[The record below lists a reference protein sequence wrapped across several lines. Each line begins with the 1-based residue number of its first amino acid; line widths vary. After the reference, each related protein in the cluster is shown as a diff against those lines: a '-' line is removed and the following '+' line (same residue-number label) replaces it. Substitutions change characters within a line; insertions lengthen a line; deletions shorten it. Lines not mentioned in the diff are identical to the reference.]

1 MIRGTS
7 DMARMRQQEILKDA
21 QRRRWTRQVRH
32 RSGDR
37 GVLRVLRLP
46 RS

>member
-1 MIRGTS
+1 MIRTTGE
-7 DMARMRQQEILKDA
+7 MALMRQQEILKEA
-21 QRRRWTRQVRH
+21 QRRRWTHQVRS

-37 GVLRVLRLP
+37 GILRVLRLQ

>member
-1 MIRGTS
+1 MIRTTGE
-7 DMARMRQQEILKDA
+7 MALMRQQEIVKEA
-21 QRRRWTRQVRH
+21 QRRRWTRQIRH
-32 RSGDR
+32 RSGER